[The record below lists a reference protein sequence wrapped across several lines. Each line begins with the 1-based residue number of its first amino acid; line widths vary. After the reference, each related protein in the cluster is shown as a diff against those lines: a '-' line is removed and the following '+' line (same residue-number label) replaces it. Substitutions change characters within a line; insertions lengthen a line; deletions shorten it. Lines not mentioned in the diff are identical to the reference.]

1 VVLSLDHLRAA
12 RVKGVLVMIE
22 AIKSGWWLLLLRG
35 FLAVAVGVIA
45 FVQPAGTLTALVIV
59 LGAYFFVIGIVAFTA
74 AWQVAPGD
82 RWWALLIEGILGIVA
97 ALLIWSWPQAST
109 EAFVYFI
116 AAWFILSGIVQIA
129 AGVRLRDV
137 IDNEWLYILGGVI
150 TVAFGVWVFRSP
162 SQGTVATAYI
172 FGIYFLL
179 YGIVQLA
186 LAYKLRSLQG
196 DVTKLIKGS

>member
-1 VVLSLDHLRAA
+1 MRAA
-12 RVKGVLVMIE
+12 RVKGVLVMVE

-45 FVQPAGTLTALVIV
+45 FVQPASTLTALVVV

-74 AWQVAPGD
+74 AWQGAAGAAGD

-162 SQGTVATAYI
+162 SQGAVATAYI
-172 FGIYFLL
+172 FGVYFVL

-186 LAYKLRSLQG
+186 LAYKLKSLQG

>member
-1 VVLSLDHLRAA
+1 
-12 RVKGVLVMIE
+12 MIE

-74 AWQVAPGD
+74 AWQVAQGD

-116 AAWFILSGIVQIA
+116 AAWFILSGIVQVA

-172 FGIYFLL
+172 FGVYFVL

-186 LAYKLRSLQG
+186 LAYKLKSLQG